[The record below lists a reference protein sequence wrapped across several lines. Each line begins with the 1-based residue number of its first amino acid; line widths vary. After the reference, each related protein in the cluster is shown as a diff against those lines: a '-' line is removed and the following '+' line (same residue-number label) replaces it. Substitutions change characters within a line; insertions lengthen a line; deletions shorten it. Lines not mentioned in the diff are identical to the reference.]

1 MDLHPKE
8 SESATGVL
16 EKTASTSSDAN
27 AAAPFEVPD
36 GGFVAWRTVAGAWLV
51 LFGTFGYAYTFG
63 VYEDYYVRVFLPKHS
78 PSSIAWIGSFQL
90 MMPFLLGPIA
100 GKIFDDG
107 GFYMLEAVGCTIF
120 TLSCAAFLLLQT
132 PDPSANLHLS
142 SSSVFMLSLCKP
154 GQYYQVFLAQA
165 VGMGIG
171 LGLTFLPT
179 ISIVVHHF
187 KRHRG
192 LTSGIVMSGS
202 SIGATVFP
210 ISAKI
215 FFRTVSPRANHFF
228 HATSHLL
235 PRFGFA
241 KTIRYSGAIVPPV
254 LVLGNLM
261 MRTRLPPRSKRG
273 GNAAPP
279 NIKSFFSDAP
289 YMIAILGMFLGLLGL
304 YFPLIYIQL
313 FSVQHSV
320 DSTLAFYSLSILNAA
335 GAFVRVLGNHWADI
349 WGPFNVQVGC
359 SVGAGAII
367 WAMLGIH
374 NGGSLVVIS
383 ILYGAFSSAYL
394 ALAFAC
400 FASLAKGPEE
410 VGARA
415 GLALALCSIG
425 TLVSAPIQGA
435 LLTDS
440 YHWIRPVAFSATMT
454 FVSGALFF
462 VTRTL
467 HTRVTGSWRA

>member
-1 MDLHPKE
+1 MDPHPKK

-16 EKTASTSSDAN
+16 DKTSSTSSDAN

-63 VYEDYYVRVFLPKHS
+63 VYEDYYVRVFLPNHS

-90 MMPFLLGPIA
+90 MMALLLGPIA

-107 GFYMLEAVGCTIF
+107 GFYMLEAVGCSIF
-120 TLSCAAFLLLQT
+120 TF
-132 PDPSANLHLS
+132 
-142 SSSVFMLSLCKP
+142 SVFMLSLCKP

-210 ISAKI
+210 IMIKYNLS
-215 FFRTVSPRANHFF
+215 RTVSPHANHFF
-228 HATSHLL
+228 HVTSHLL

-261 MRTRLPPRSKRG
+261 MRTRLPQRSKRG
-273 GNAAPP
+273 GNTAPP

-289 YMIAILGMFLGLLGL
+289 YMIAIFGMFVGLLGL

-313 FSVQHSV
+313 FSVRHNV
-320 DSTLAFYSLSILNAA
+320 DSSLAFYSVSLPNAA
-335 GAFVRVLGNHWADI
+335 GAFIRVLGNHWADI

-367 WAMLGIH
+367 WAMLGMH
-374 NGGSLVVIS
+374 NGGSLVVTS

-400 FASLAKGPEE
+400 LASLAKGPEE

-415 GLALALCSIG
+415 GLALALCSIA

-454 FVSGALFF
+454 LTSGALFF

-467 HTRVTGSWRA
+467 HTRVTGSWHA

>member
-1 MDLHPKE
+1 MDPHPKK
-8 SESATGVL
+8 SESATGGL
-16 EKTASTSSDAN
+16 EKTSSTSSDAN
-27 AAAPFEVPD
+27 AVAPFEVPD
-36 GGFVAWRTVAGAWLV
+36 GGFVAWRTVAGAMYCEAN
-51 LFGTFGYAYTFG
+51 TASESSYAYTFG

-90 MMPFLLGPIA
+90 MMPFLLGPFA

-107 GFYMLEAVGCTIF
+107 GFYMLEAVGCSIF
-120 TLSCAAFLLLQT
+120 TF
-132 PDPSANLHLS
+132 
-142 SSSVFMLSLCKP
+142 SVFMLSLCKP
-154 GQYYQVFLAQA
+154 GQYYQVFLAYVPLLAPISMGCTRKLIEMHYSQA

-192 LTSGIVMSGS
+192 LTSGIIMSGS

-210 ISAKI
+210 IMI
-215 FFRTVSPRANHFF
+215 N
-228 HATSHLL
+228 HLL

-273 GNAAPP
+273 GNTASP
-279 NIKSFFSDAP
+279 NIKSFFSDVP
-289 YMIAILGMFLGLLGL
+289 YMIAILGMFVGLLGL

-313 FSVQHSV
+313 FSVQHNV
-320 DSTLAFYSLSILNAA
+320 DSSLAFYSVSMLNAA
-335 GAFVRVLGNHWADI
+335 GAFIR
-349 WGPFNVQVGC
+349 VGC

-374 NGGSLVVIS
+374 NGGSLVDIS

-454 FVSGALFF
+454 FASGALFF

-467 HTRVTGSWRA
+467 HTQVTGSWHA